1 MKPVSIVVRV
11 DAMVPLDRWLAT
23 ELAQA
28 LGRSVPRGLA
38 RKAILQGLVTLGG
51 RIVRDPGVMP
61 RRGPSVFVRSLDW
74 IPAADPA
81 ATLAILFED
90 EWLIAVDKP
99 GGLPTHETADAAR
112 PSLTAL
118 VERHVGRRVFVHHR
132 LDAGTSGVVLFA
144 KAAEANASLATS
156 FADRDVDK
164 TYVALVQRPP
174 IEWPKTL
181 SIDSPIAILKNGT
194 ARVDST
200 GLPAL
205 TQVRVLAVGRDRSLV
220 EAKPVSGRKHQ
231 IRVHLA
237 SAGAPIIGDTRYG
250 SASISAPRLMLHAER
265 LVIKHPITGKNL
277 VITSPRPAAFT
288 VGEGAIDRSTRPDRH
303 GADQRPARAAP
314 ATRPADGGRLAKPF
328 RTGTKPRKPRRAST
342 RGSRR

>member
-1 MKPVSIVVRV
+1 MKSVSIVVRE

-23 ELAQA
+23 ELAQT
-28 LGRSVPRGLA
+28 LGRGVPRGLT
-38 RKAILQGLVTLGG
+38 RTAILKGLVTVGG
-51 RIVRDPGVMP
+51 RIVRDAGLVL
-61 RRGPSVFVRSLDW
+61 RRGPSVFVRNLDW

-81 ATLAILFED
+81 ATLTVLFED
-90 EWLIAVDKP
+90 EWLIAADKP
-99 GGLPTHETADAAR
+99 AGLPTHETADATRA
-112 PSLTAL
+112 SLTAL

-144 KAAEANASLATS
+144 KAREANASLARS
-156 FADRDVDK
+156 FAGREVDK

-181 SIDSPIAILKNGT
+181 SMDSPIAILKNGT

-205 TQVRVLAVGRDRSLV
+205 TQVRVLAVGRDRCMV
-220 EAKPVSGRKHQ
+220 EAKPVTGRKHQ

-250 SASISAPRLMLHAER
+250 SGSIDASRLMLHAER
-265 LVIKHPITGKNL
+265 LAIEHPITGEPL
-277 VITSPRPAAFT
+277 VITSPRPSAFT
-288 VGEGAIDRSTRPDRH
+288 VSEGLVNRSTQPRRP
-303 GADQRPARAAP
+303 GADPQSARAAS
-314 ATRPADGGRLAKPF
+314 ATRPADGRRLATASHT
-328 RTGTKPRKPRRAST
+328 RTKPRKPRSAAG